1 MPYSKTADQL
11 SYIKEFDFNSFT
23 RSHRTGGNPML
34 ILKSTLGISVLVA
47 GVALVSPVSVSAL
60 PLSPASGGVQL
71 SDQLNH
77 ALPTVQVR
85 RRGGAGVAAGIIGG
99 IIAGGIIASQRPYY
113 SYDYG
118 YNNYP
123 PYGYYGPYPR
133 RNGAVA
139 YCMQRFR
146 SYDPYSMTYLGYD
159 GFRHPC
165 P

>member
-1 MPYSKTADQL
+1 M
-11 SYIKEFDFNSFT
+11 
-23 RSHRTGGNPML
+23 R
-34 ILKSTLGISVLVA
+34 ILKSTLVFSVLAANV
-47 GVALVSPVSVSAL
+47 GLVLPGSVSAW
-60 PLSPASGGVQL
+60 PLSPATGGVQL
-71 SDQLNH
+71 SEQLDQ
-77 ALPTVQVR
+77 ALPIVQVR

-118 YNNYP
+118 YYSYP
-123 PYGYYGPYPR
+123 PYGYYGPYPMR
-133 RNGAVA
+133 DGAVA